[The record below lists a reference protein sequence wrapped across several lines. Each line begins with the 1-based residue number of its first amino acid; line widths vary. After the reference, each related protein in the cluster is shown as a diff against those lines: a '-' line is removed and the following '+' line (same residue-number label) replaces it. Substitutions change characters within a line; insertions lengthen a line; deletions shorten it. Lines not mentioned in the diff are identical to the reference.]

1 MQSDATLPSPPT
13 PSLGRAGRLAWNRQ
27 DLRIVGLLVLV
38 MAAGALVMQPLGDF
52 PLNDDWAFGLPV
64 KWLVERGRLEFTDW
78 QAMTLIGQVAL
89 GGAVTHVT
97 GFSFSALRVLVLVL
111 GAATVVL
118 TYALARSVGSSRMNA
133 AFAAALLMCNPIFV
147 TMSAS
152 FMTDVPFLFS
162 CVLAMFL
169 FATYQAKRTL
179 GWLVLAWLAVLLA
192 CSIRQLGIAVAFGF
206 VACRWTMRGA
216 DKHWWRD
223 SVLPTVLM
231 LGALVAFPQVL
242 KATIG
247 VPSLYSTSTDQ
258 LRTAFQGLL
267 ALRLGYI
274 RAALEKGSVVLMYT
288 GLCLA
293 PWLLLT
299 WQRRRTSRARIS
311 NGALLVALAALVT
324 AGLHATGKLMPLA
337 LNTLID
343 MGLGVRTL
351 PGEQDLPQAP
361 PWFWALV
368 TWVAVCAVLAG
379 LAALPRWLRSW
390 PSTEPHARG
399 MTVLLLVTAAFYNV
413 PFLFMSGSLWFDRY
427 VLLNIAIGAVLLARC
442 TSSPIQPR
450 LAQASALVLAASFVF
465 SIIGTHDYLEWNRQR
480 WAATLHAESVL
491 GASPEALDG
500 GFEYNNFRE
509 RLHKNERRPAG
520 SVTIERPDAKYRISL
535 APLDHHAVVKV
546 FEAQTWLPTS
556 PTKIYLLEATR

>member
-1 MQSDATLPSPPT
+1 MQSDATLTPP
-13 PSLGRAGRLAWNRQ
+13 PLGLRRAGELAWNHH
-27 DLRIVGLLVLV
+27 DLRIVGFLVLAMVVGAV
-38 MAAGALVMQPLGDF
+38 MVQPLGDF

-64 KWLVERGRLEFTDW
+64 KWLVERGQLEFTDW

-111 GAATVVL
+111 GAASVVL
-118 TYALARSVGSSRMNA
+118 VYALARSAGSGRTNA

-162 CVLAMFL
+162 CLLATFL
-169 FATYQAKRTL
+169 FAIYQTKRTV

-192 CSIRQLGIAVAFGF
+192 CSIRQLGIAVAFSF
-206 VACRWTMRGA
+206 VAWRWTTRGA
-216 DKHWWRD
+216 DPRWWRD
-223 SVLPTVLM
+223 SVLPTLLV

-247 VPSLYSTSTDQ
+247 VPSLYGQSTDQ
-258 LRTAFQGLL
+258 LRNALQGLM

-274 RAALEKGSVVLMYT
+274 RAALEKGSVVAMYA

-293 PWLLLT
+293 PWLLLA
-299 WQRRRTSRARIS
+299 WPGRNRGWK
-311 NGALLVALAALVT
+311 GALPVALAAAVT
-324 AGLHATGKLMPLA
+324 AVLYATGKLMPLA
-337 LNTLID
+337 HNTLID

-351 PGEQDLPQAP
+351 PGAEALPHAP
-361 PWFWALV
+361 PWFWALL
-368 TWVAVCAVLAG
+368 TWIAASAALAG
-379 LAALPRWLRSW
+379 LAALPQWLRSL
-390 PSTEPHARG
+390 PSTDHHAKG
-399 MTVLLLVTAAFYNV
+399 LTVLLLVTAAFYNV
-413 PFLFMSGSLWFDRY
+413 PFLFMSGAAWFDRY
-427 VLLNIAIGAVLLARC
+427 VLLTIAIAAVLLARF
-442 TSSPIQPR
+442 TTPPLRPQF
-450 LAQASALVLAASFVF
+450 AFATALVLGVWFVF
-465 SIIGTHDYLEWNRQR
+465 SVVGTHDYLEWNRQR
-480 WAATLHAESVL
+480 WAAASHAETVL

-500 GFEYNNFRE
+500 GFEYNNYRE

-520 SVTIERPDAKYRISL
+520 AVAIERPHAKYRIAL
-535 APLDHHAVVKV
+535 APLERHTVVKV

-556 PTKIYLLEATR
+556 PSKIYLLEAPR